1 MHGPNSIT
9 NCSILLA
16 WRWRQYE
23 QSKRRGPE
31 VIFIRLLYPEYEG
44 STNSRNVVDYSV
56 TTRRNNPYFHLAVTC
71 KLRGRSPR
79 ANYLI
84 QLQTALF
91 CWRLHLALQL
101 KVCNESCRSIAEPPA
116 IVIGFG
122 EMFLTCSC
130 CCCSRM
136 CQDVCYTVTVIVTR
150 RPAGRPAGG
159 PLTERYL
166 MQSSSS
172 FRAAVGLLN
181 KWS

>member
-1 MHGPNSIT
+1 MKAVRTVETSLT
-9 NCSILLA
+9 T
-16 WRWRQYE
+16 
-23 QSKRRGPE
+23 
-31 VIFIRLLYPEYEG
+31 RL
-44 STNSRNVVDYSV
+44 
-56 TTRRNNPYFHLAVTC
+56 TTRRNIPYFHLAVTC
-71 KLRGRSPR
+71 T
-79 ANYLI
+79 NLI

-101 KVCNESCRSIAEPPA
+101 KVCNESCKSIAEPPA

-122 EMFLTCSC
+122 ETHLTCCCCC

-150 RPAGRPAGG
+150 PPAGRPAG
-159 PLTERYL
+159 PLTERHL
-166 MQSSSS
+166 GQSSSS